1 MTPAALILAVLLQG
15 APPAGAAPPPPPP
28 QRWAT
33 ASDLELVSDERD
45 SLRGITRLA
54 LSVALPDELNVG
66 VAPDT
71 LRSTIAFQLEQAG
84 LIVVTSR
91 AVEDPLLTLTVR
103 LVNEH
108 NERGETGRVLY
119 RVYAD
124 VLQLVRLA
132 DHNGKA
138 RLMMAS
144 TWHAGSF
151 GATATAATPAEVR
164 ARAAEVVATFLADH
178 TRVNAPKGP
187 AVLKP

>member
-1 MTPAALILAVLLQG
+1 MMSAVFLVGLLLQG
-15 APPAGAAPPPPPP
+15 TPSSSGATPPPP

-33 ASDLELVSDERD
+33 ASDLDLVADERD
-45 SLRGITRLA
+45 SLRGVTRLA
-54 LSVALPDELNVG
+54 LSVALPDELKAA

-84 LIVVTSR
+84 LIVVATR
-91 AVEDPLLTLTVR
+91 AVEDPLLSLTVR
-103 LVNEH
+103 LVNER

-124 VLQLVRLA
+124 VLQLVRLT
-132 DHNGKA
+132 DFNGKA

-151 GATATAATPAEVR
+151 GAIASAAMPAEVR

-187 AVLKP
+187 AILKP

>member
-1 MTPAALILAVLLQG
+1 MPAALILAVLLQG
-15 APPAGAAPPPPPP
+15 APLAGSAPPPPP

-33 ASDLELVSDERD
+33 ASDLDLISDERD
-45 SLRGITRLA
+45 SLRGVTRLA
-54 LSVALPDELNVG
+54 LSVALPDELNASVG
-66 VAPDT
+66 QET

-84 LIVVTSR
+84 LIVVASR
-91 AVEDPLLTLTVR
+91 AVEDPLLSLTVR
-103 LVNEH
+103 LVNER

-124 VLQLVRLA
+124 LLQLVRLA

-151 GATATAATPAEVR
+151 GATASATAPTEVR
-164 ARAAEVVATFLADH
+164 ARAADVVATFLADH
-178 TRVNAPKGP
+178 TRVNGPKG
-187 AVLKP
+187 AAILKP

>member
-1 MTPAALILAVLLQG
+1 MMSAVFLVGLLLQG
-15 APPAGAAPPPPPP
+15 APPTGVAPPPP

-45 SLRGITRLA
+45 SLRGVTRLG
-54 LSVALPDELNVG
+54 LSVLLPDELNAA

-91 AVEDPLLTLTVR
+91 AVEDPLLSLTVR
-103 LVNEH
+103 LVNER

-132 DHNGKA
+132 DLNGKA

-151 GATATAATPAEVR
+151 GATTSATTPAEVR
-164 ARAAEVVATFLADH
+164 TRATEVVATFLADH
-178 TRVNAPKGP
+178 QRVNAPKGP
-187 AVLKP
+187 AILKP